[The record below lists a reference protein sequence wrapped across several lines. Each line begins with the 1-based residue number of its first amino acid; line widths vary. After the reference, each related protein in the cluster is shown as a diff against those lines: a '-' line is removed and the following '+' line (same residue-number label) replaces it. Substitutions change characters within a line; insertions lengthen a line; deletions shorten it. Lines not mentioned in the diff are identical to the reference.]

1 MFLQEPDYGLSYDPT
16 QKIRLH
22 NEYSVS
28 NDDSFPRPH
37 SELDRI
43 EEQLMTR
50 EAEVALRICQS
61 PGITELYI
69 HLRTGLVHFFFFF
82 F

>member
-16 QKIRLH
+16 QKIQLR

-28 NDDSFPRPH
+28 NDDSFSPH

-50 EAEVALRICQS
+50 EAEVALIICQS
-61 PGITELYI
+61 PEITELYI
-69 HLRTGLVHFFFFF
+69 HLRTGLVHFFFF
-82 F
+82 